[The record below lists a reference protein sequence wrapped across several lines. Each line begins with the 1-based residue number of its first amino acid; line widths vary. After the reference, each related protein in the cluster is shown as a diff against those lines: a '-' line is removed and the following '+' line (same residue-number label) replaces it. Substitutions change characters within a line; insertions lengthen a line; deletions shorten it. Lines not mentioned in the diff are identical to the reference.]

1 MSDLT
6 PSNALQQLLDLEII
20 TSSQRDLALGHTRAA
35 ELDTL
40 TNISEVLFWLITR
53 DIFPEE
59 DFMQF
64 VQTEAQNAWLGT
76 EKDRQR
82 LPIISATHAM
92 LQQLKKGLNLSTLEQ
107 LLNDK
112 LITTSQHE
120 LAQANVSEDEVFGT
134 PEQALAWMIMMGF
147 ITQQE
152 LALLRASLQ
161 SDSAFAGNASK
172 IQTLA
177 GAEALVNTI
186 ETAMHK
192 ANVRAFWGEVF
203 PGPGWMWIGG
213 AVLAVVGFFW
223 YALTP
228 TEPPSC
234 TSSDTRKTLD
244 NMIFR
249 SQLDANISQ
258 QSLLHPEERHH
269 DYVSITNIQNVGY
282 AKVDKIRGCLA
293 TLKSGDDETPYA
305 FTIGPKPVAEGE
317 KSNPDEFLVIGAD
330 PDIVKARF
338 SNISADGNYA
348 QQAAPIGRV
357 NLEKA
362 FRAGAASL
370 SADGSASAMARAMQQ
385 LQPQKSGLSETDAN
399 REREIAEVEPIGA
412 CQPIEAGKRYRC
424 PLMIERNDPLLAA
437 IGRDSNTVIKS
448 DFTFEQ
454 DPSSKTWKVS
464 DNFAKEYV
472 ESITKGR
479 LGLLKETESS
489 DGNEAPPAASA
500 VSQ

>member
-1 MSDLT
+1 MSNLT

-20 TSSQRDLALGHTRAA
+20 SSHQRDLALGHERAA
-35 ELDTL
+35 ELDNL
-40 TNISEVLFWLITR
+40 TDISEVLFWLITR

-82 LPIISATHAM
+82 LPIISATHTM
-92 LQQLKKGLNLSTLEQ
+92 LQQLKKGLNLTTLQQ
-107 LLNDK
+107 LLSDQ
-112 LITTSQHE
+112 LITAAQHE

-134 PEQALAWMIMMGF
+134 PEQALAWMIMAGF
-147 ITQQE
+147 ISPKE
-152 LALLRASLQ
+152 LERLRTALQ
-161 SDSAFAGNASK
+161 SEAAFAGNTTK
-172 IQTLA
+172 IQTLDA
-177 GAEALVNTI
+177 AEALVKTI

-213 AVLAVVGFFW
+213 VVLAVAGFLW

-305 FTIGPKPVAEGE
+305 FTIGPKPAAEGE
-317 KSNPDEFLVIGAD
+317 KTNPDEFLVIGAD

-338 SNISADGNYA
+338 SNIGADGNYA
-348 QQAAPIGRV
+348 QQAAPIGRA

-362 FRAGAASL
+362 FRAGASSL

-385 LQPQKSGLSETDAN
+385 LQPHKSGLSETDAN
-399 REREIAEVEPIGA
+399 REREIAEVEPIGS
-412 CQPIEAGKRYRC
+412 CQAIDAGKRYRC

-448 DFTFEQ
+448 DFTFEL
-454 DPSSKTWKVS
+454 DPNSKTWKVS
-464 DNFAKEYV
+464 DSFAKEYM

-479 LGLLKETESS
+479 LGLLKEAESS
-489 DGNEAPPAASA
+489 DSNEAPPAASA
-500 VSQ
+500 VNQ